1 MDDLKM
7 KKLIKLYWLWGKIY
21 PYLVSQM
28 MAIYCRDSGRV
39 LELGLF
45 AGGIS
50 LDMAARYPK
59 LNITVVTGNRD
70 VAAFLHKEVF
80 KAGHSENISV
90 TDDDFTTLPFPENSF
105 DLVILRGAF
114 FFIIEESTILQNI
127 FRVLK
132 PGGLAVIG
140 GGYGKDT
147 PPEIIAEISD
157 ESRRLNDELGRI
169 RVNIDELKSLIACEH
184 LTERCQIIEDGGI
197 WIIMRK

>member
-1 MDDLKM
+1 MNNLKI

-21 PYLVSQM
+21 PYLVSQI
-28 MAIYCRDSGRV
+28 MAIYSRDSGRV

-59 LNITVVTGNRD
+59 LNITIVPGNRD
-70 VAAFLHKEVF
+70 IVAFLRKQVIKSGF
-80 KAGHSENISV
+80 SENISIAN
-90 TDDDFTTLPFPENSF
+90 DDFINLSFPDNSF

-127 FRVLK
+127 SRVLK
-132 PGGLAVIG
+132 HSGLAIIG

-157 ESRRLNDELGRI
+157 ESRRLNDELGRV
-169 RVNIDELKSLIACEH
+169 RVNINKLKSLITREH